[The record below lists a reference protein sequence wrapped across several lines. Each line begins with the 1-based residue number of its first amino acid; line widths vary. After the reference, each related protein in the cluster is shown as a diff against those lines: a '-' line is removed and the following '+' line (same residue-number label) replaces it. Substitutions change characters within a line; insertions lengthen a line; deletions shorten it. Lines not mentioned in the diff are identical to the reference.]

1 MAFRMHMYI
10 SMKTL
15 TLSNLKH
22 IVSKTTN
29 EQLKQQ
35 AQAELVRRAIL
46 GVK

>member
-29 EQLKQQ
+29 ETLKQQ